1 MIVKQ
6 FFSKSGSLYFPEIL
20 REIIGSL
27 KGQKL
32 AEFLRKIVTFE
43 ENSENSSQF
52 KFLGLLK
59 KTNLLTCFFTPKW
72 CTILFFLIFQ
82 SCMSGKNFVFQL
94 FRKMLSTYQG
104 SVITNITGT
113 NQLVSFG

>member
-6 FFSKSGSLYFPEIL
+6 FFSKNGSLYFPEIL

-32 AEFLRKIVTFE
+32 VEFLRKIITFE

-59 KTNLLTCFFTPKW
+59 KTSADVFFYPKMVHNIVLFDFSKLYVWEEFCF
-72 CTILFFLIFQ
+72 
-82 SCMSGKNFVFQL
+82 
-94 FRKMLSTYQG
+94 
-104 SVITNITGT
+104 SVIPQNAV
-113 NQLVSFG
+113 NQSGFCDHQYHWN